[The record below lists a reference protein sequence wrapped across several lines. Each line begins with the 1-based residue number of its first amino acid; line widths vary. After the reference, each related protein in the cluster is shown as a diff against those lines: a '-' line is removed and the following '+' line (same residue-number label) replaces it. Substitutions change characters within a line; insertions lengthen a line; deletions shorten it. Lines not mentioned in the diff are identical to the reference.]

1 MTPQCLTQR
10 CQYKR
15 GANVNVNAKYSI
27 ILRPCEQH
35 SKESKFF
42 EAKDICKQ
50 LKIQKHYYT
59 VFLKVG
65 QEKFCIKKLFLTFLN
80 NENLTIL
87 FYRIL
92 KTWLGGIFF
101 YLKMSIC

>member
-27 ILRPCEQH
+27 ILR
-35 SKESKFF
+35 SKMGNSGPANSIPKN
-42 EAKDICKQ
+42 
-50 LKIQKHYYT
+50 LN
-59 VFLKVG
+59 FLKL
-65 QEKFCIKKLFLTFLN
+65 KTFV
-80 NENLTIL
+80 